1 MRSPFPGMDPFIEA
15 QGLWEDFHNKLVG
28 DMERLLSQT
37 LPPRY
42 TVRLGERSY
51 VEFVGP
57 EIALQGQHLF
67 KPDVGIKAAQTVN
80 GGAGSPTS
88 VLEQSAVDMEGVVE
102 EEFREVFLEIHEID
116 PHLRLVTG
124 IEILS
129 PANKRHGTVG
139 WYQYER
145 KRKVFLEGHANLVE
159 IDLLRG
165 GRRMGMTGE
174 WPNNPY
180 YLMVLRKDQAPKCKV
195 WPAHYREPLPPLPI
209 PLAAPDPDL
218 TLALQPLL
226 DAIYERSH
234 YDRAIDYQ
242 KPMRVKWPEEEAT
255 WVEERLRGRGP

>member
-1 MRSPFPGMDPFIEA
+1 MDPFLEA
-15 QGLWEDFHNKLVG
+15 QGLWEDFHNKLMG
-28 DMERLLSQT
+28 DMERFLSQT

-51 VEFVGP
+51 VAFVDA
-57 EIALQGQHLF
+57 ETTSQGEHLF
-67 KPDVGIKAAQTVN
+67 KPDVGIKAAQPIN
-80 GGAGSPTS
+80 GGGVSPTS
-88 VLEQSAVDMEGVVE
+88 VLEQPAVDMEGLVE

-129 PANKRHGTVG
+129 PANKRHGTAG

-159 IDLLRG
+159 VDLLRG
-165 GRRMGMTGE
+165 GRRMGMAGD
-174 WPNNPY
+174 WPESPY

-195 WPAHYREPLPPLPI
+195 WPAHYREPLPAIPI
-209 PLAAPDPDL
+209 PLAAPDPDFA
-218 TLALQPLL
+218 LALQPLL

-242 KPMRVKWPEEEAT
+242 KPMRPKWAAEEAT
-255 WVEERLRGRGP
+255 